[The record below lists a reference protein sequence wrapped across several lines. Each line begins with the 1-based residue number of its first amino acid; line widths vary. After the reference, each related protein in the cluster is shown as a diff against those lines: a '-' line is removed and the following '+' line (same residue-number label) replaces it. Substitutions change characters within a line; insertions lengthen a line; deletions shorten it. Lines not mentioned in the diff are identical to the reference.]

1 MLHGE
6 VGHNFM
12 HRVEGFIARLLG
24 VRLVRLHPEA
34 GDLLLDGL
42 PHVPEEGAVCGADGL
57 VGGVARAV
65 HVVHGLH
72 VRVRLARPGHAGLV
86 KSRERICWVRE
97 HGVVRG
103 GRAVVEAPH
112 VAPEQEVPGVGR
124 VMVGL
129 GVGQVVADPCDEWF

>member
-1 MLHGE
+1 MFHGE
-6 VGHNFM
+6 VGDNLM
-12 HRVEGFIARLLG
+12 HRVESFIARFLG
-24 VRLVRLHPEA
+24 MRLVRLHPEA

-86 KSRERICWVRE
+86 Q
-97 HGVVRG
+97 
-103 GRAVVEAPH
+103 A
-112 VAPEQEVPGVGR
+112 
-124 VMVGL
+124 
-129 GVGQVVADPCDEWF
+129 